1 MIAGRQI
8 SFGNSKKNVLIHS
21 RSFKRFMMVVA
32 STAASM
38 YEPIGLIQNL
48 LQQDKSGELYDTLQ
62 VFLAENGEPHR
73 TTERLIIHRNTLRYR
88 LNRITEITG
97 KDPRRFHDLFQL
109 QMAFWLYLFR
119 QSDP

>member
-1 MIAGRQI
+1 MAESLLVPVQPTWR
-8 SFGNSKKNVLIHS
+8 
-21 RSFKRFMMVVA
+21 A
-32 STAASM
+32 D
-38 YEPIGLIQNL
+38 EPIGLIQNL

-109 QMAFWLYLFR
+109 QMALWLYLFR